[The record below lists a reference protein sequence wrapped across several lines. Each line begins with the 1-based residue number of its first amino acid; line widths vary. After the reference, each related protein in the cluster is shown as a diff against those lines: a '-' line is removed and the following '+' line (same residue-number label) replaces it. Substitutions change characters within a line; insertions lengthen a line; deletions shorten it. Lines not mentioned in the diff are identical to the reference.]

1 MKWRIPLLLVVLAG
15 VAFWSGLFGPALA
28 KLQSWTVSTASALP
42 LPQSLQSLP
51 AAMQPAPTV
60 LYRWKD
66 AKGQFTYG
74 TQPPPNAKAELVADK
89 GMMSSVPATK
99 IPEPP
104 KKELP
109 PGVTIQQLATERAIE
124 QATGAK

>member
-1 MKWRIPLLLVVLAG
+1 MKWRIPLLLAVLLG
-15 VAFWSGLFGPALA
+15 VALWSGLFGPALA
-28 KLQSWTVSTASALP
+28 RLQSWTASTASALP
-42 LPQSLQSLP
+42 LPQ
-51 AAMQPAPTV
+51 AMQAAPTQ

-74 TQPPPNAKAELVADK
+74 TQPPPNAKAEMVADK

>member
-1 MKWRIPLLLVVLAG
+1 
-15 VAFWSGLFGPALA
+15 
-28 KLQSWTVSTASALP
+28 
-42 LPQSLQSLP
+42 
-51 AAMQPAPTV
+51 MQATPTP

-66 AKGQFTYG
+66 ARGQFTYG
-74 TQPPPNAKAELVADK
+74 TQPPPNARAELVADK
-89 GMMSSVPATK
+89 GTMSSVPATE

-124 QATGAK
+124 HATGAK